1 MAGAFIRNLDRGCAA
16 LDRWTNAVCVAVLAV
31 MTRATALALARAG
44 LDVAVNY
51 RQARG
56 AAEEVASEI
65 RALGRK
71 AVAIRA
77 DVGEGTE
84 ARELIAGTVEQ
95 LGRLDV
101 LVSNAGVLEKAA
113 LLDVTEDSWDRMFR
127 VNVRGGF
134 LCAQAAARH
143 MVAAGGGRIVFV
155 ASGAALMAEPHL
167 AAYASAKGAVIS
179 LTRVMALELA
189 VHRITVNV
197 VLPGTTLTEMASTS
211 RCSGEALQR
220 VLSRY
225 PLGRLGRPEDT
236 AAAIAFLASEDAGWI
251 TGQTLVVDGGCMIN
265 NDKHNVLQ
273 FGSRSRI

>member
-1 MAGAFIRNLDRGCAA
+1 MGTTSRVA
-16 LDRWTNAVCVAVLAV
+16 LVTGSSRCIG
-31 MTRATALALARAG
+31 RATALALARAG
-44 LDVAVNY
+44 MDVAVNY

-65 RALGRK
+65 RALGRR

-77 DVGEGTE
+77 DVGEGNE
-84 ARELIAGTVEQ
+84 ARQLVAGAVEQ

-113 LLDVTEDSWDRMFR
+113 VFDVTEDSWDRMFR

-143 MVAAGGGRIVFV
+143 MVAAGAGRIVFV
-155 ASGAALMAEPHL
+155 GSSAALMAEPHL
-167 AAYASAKGAVIS
+167 AAYASAKGAVVS
-179 LTRVMALELA
+179 LARVMALELA
-189 VHRITVNV
+189 VHHITVNI
-197 VLPGTTLTEMASTS
+197 VLPATTLTDMASTS
-211 RCSGEALQR
+211 RYSGEALQR

-236 AAAIAFLASEDAGWI
+236 AAAIAFLASKDAGWI

-265 NDKHNVLQ
+265 NDKHNILN
-273 FGSRSRI
+273 FGSRSLSAAP